1 MQALKQPL
9 RDWFQ
14 RWLERRSPR
23 SEVVVLRHQ
32 SIYVLPTRQGAA
44 FMVLMLLL
52 WVLGTNYQNNL
63 ILALAFLLISLVF
76 VSVVHAFRNL
86 SGLSLRGVGGNPTF
100 VGELAEFE
108 LLATRASAARHES
121 IRLHWDAEDATE
133 LDLIDRPEARITV
146 SHRAR
151 QRGWL
156 RPGHLLV
163 ESRFPLGLI
172 RAWSWVHLD
181 VQALVY
187 PQPRSSPDVP
197 LAHLTADS
205 GEQLSTENQE
215 DFQGFRT
222 YQPGAPLA
230 HVAWKLYA
238 RGAGMHLKEYR
249 GFQSEQVWLDWHRLS
264 GLDQETRLS
273 QLCYWVLEFG
283 KTTAEYGLRLPGV
296 EIPLGRGPE
305 HQHRVLKELALFGL
319 STEAP
324 RPGVTPPGHRGRV

>member
-1 MQALKQPL
+1 MQAIKQSL
-9 RDWFQ
+9 RDGFR
-14 RWLERRSPR
+14 RWLERRTPR
-23 SEVVVLRHQ
+23 ADAVVLRHQ

-44 FMVLMLLL
+44 FMVLLLLL

-63 ILALAFLLISLVF
+63 ILALTFLLISLVF

-86 SGLSLRGVGGNPTF
+86 SGLSLKGLRGTPTF

-108 LLATRASAARHES
+108 LLASRAPGAQHES
-121 IRLHWDAEDATE
+121 ISLRWNAEDATE
-133 LDLIDRPEARITV
+133 LDLINRREARITL

-156 RPGHLLV
+156 RPGRLLI

-172 RAWSWVHLD
+172 RAWSWVYLD
-181 VQALVY
+181 VQTLVY
-187 PQPRSSPDVP
+187 PKPRSARDVP

-205 GEQLSTENQE
+205 GEQLSSENQE

-305 HQHRVLKELALFGL
+305 HQGRVLRELALFGL
-319 STEAP
+319 AA
-324 RPGVTPPGHRGRV
+324 GHREAL

>member
-1 MQALKQPL
+1 MQVIKQSL

-14 RWLERRSPR
+14 RWLERRTPR
-23 SEVVVLRHQ
+23 ADAVVLRHQ

-44 FMVLMLLL
+44 FMVLMVLL

-86 SGLSLRGVGGNPTF
+86 SGLSLKGMRAAPTF

-108 LLATRASAARHES
+108 LLASRAPSARHES
-121 IRLHWDAEDATE
+121 IMLRWDAEDATE
-133 LDLIDRPEARITV
+133 LDLLDRSEARITL

-151 QRGWL
+151 KRGWL
-156 RPGHLLV
+156 RPGYLLI

-172 RAWSWVHLD
+172 RAWSWVQLD

-187 PQPRSSPDVP
+187 PKPLSSRDVP
-197 LAHLTADS
+197 LSHLTADS
-205 GEQLSTENQE
+205 GEKLSSENQE
-215 DFQGFRT
+215 DFQGFRS

-238 RGAGMHLKEYR
+238 RGAGMHLKEYQ

-296 EIPLGRGPE
+296 QIPLGRGPE
-305 HQHRVLKELALFGL
+305 HQNRVLKELALFGL
-319 STEAP
+319 SADEQERTK
-324 RPGVTPPGHRGRV
+324 RPPGQQGAM

>member
-1 MQALKQPL
+1 MQAIKQSL

-14 RWLERRSPR
+14 RWLERRIPR
-23 SEVVVLRHQ
+23 ADAVVLRHK

-76 VSVVHAFRNL
+76 VSVIHAFRNL
-86 SGLSLRGVGGNPTF
+86 SGLSLKGLRGAPTF

-108 LLATRASAARHES
+108 LLASRAHGARHES
-121 IRLHWDAEDATE
+121 ISLRWDAEDATE
-133 LDLIDRPEARITV
+133 LDLIDRPEARITL

-156 RPGHLLV
+156 RPGHLLI

-187 PQPRSSPDVP
+187 PQPRSSRDVP

-205 GEQLSTENQE
+205 GEQLSSESQE
-215 DFQGFRT
+215 DFQGFRA
-222 YQPGAPLA
+222 YQPGAPLT

-238 RGAGMHLKEYR
+238 RGAGMHLKEYL
-249 GFQSEQVWLDWHRLS
+249 GFQSEQVWLDWHRLT

-305 HQHRVLKELALFGL
+305 HQSRVLRELALFGL
-319 STEAP
+319 RFEER
-324 RPGVTPPGHRGRV
+324 RPGKKPSDQKGAK